1 MKEKEGK
8 VCWGGRDEGIRAKMR
23 LKSSLGL
30 EMKLGVTLDTLRTM
44 DCDLSWE
51 KGKTQLQLL

>member
-1 MKEKEGK
+1 MKEGGGK
-8 VCWGGRDEGIRAKMR
+8 VCQRGRDEEIQAEMR

-30 EMKLGVTLDTLRTM
+30 EMKLGVTLDTLRAI